1 MIRIFIVLG
10 LLLAPQ
16 LARAEWYEAS
26 TPHFVVYA
34 NDDPG
39 HLATYVTKLER
50 FDQAMRAL
58 RGVQDREIGPAERV
72 TVYVVHDAED
82 IERMRG
88 YGVRGFYHPSV
99 EGPAAFVPRTTGG
112 YEKWDLD
119 ADSVLRH
126 EYAHHFMFDNYASVA
141 LPRWFVEGYAEFHAT
156 AIIKD
161 DGSVVFGQAPSY
173 RAFALLQNDDM
184 LSIGGVLNADSLKLD
199 GRQTDIL
206 YGKGWLLI
214 HFLTFEPSRQ
224 GQLAAYLHA
233 LNSGKSPKEAAG
245 VFGDL
250 KVLEREL
257 DRYVMKRTI
266 AAVTIGAGRL
276 TVKPPT
282 IRKLTAGEA
291 ATMDIRIASKAG
303 VDDKTAPPL
312 FARARKAAAP
322 FPNDPGAQLVLAET
336 ACDAHDY
343 AACLA
348 AANRVI
354 AADPRNERA
363 YVFQGRAI
371 MAPAHDATPRDTQ
384 AIHTARKSF
393 VAANRLDSDEPEA
406 LAYYYR
412 SFIEAGEQ
420 PSENARAALF
430 KALDLAPEDEQLRL
444 EVVKAYLQAGDKPN
458 ARATLLP
465 LAYAPHGGEASKR
478 AAALVTAID
487 QGDNEAIDKFLHP
500 PAKDSGKDKPAK

>member
-1 MIRIFIVLG
+1 MIRLFIVLG
-10 LLLAPQ
+10 LLFAPALAH
-16 LARAEWYEAS
+16 ADWYEAS

-34 NDDPG
+34 NDDPA
-39 HLATYVTKLER
+39 HLATYATKLER

-58 RGVQDREIGPAERV
+58 RGLPNREIGPAERV
-72 TVYVVHDAED
+72 TVYVVRDSDD

-88 YGVRGFYHPSV
+88 EGVRGFYHPSL
-99 EGPAAFVPRTTGG
+99 EGPAAFVPRTTNS

-126 EYAHHFMFDNYASVA
+126 EYAHHFMFDNYASLA

-156 AIIKD
+156 AIIRD
-161 DGSVVFGQAPSY
+161 DGSVVFGQSPSY

-199 GRQTDIL
+199 SRQTDIL

-233 LNSGKSPKEAAG
+233 LNTGKSPKEAAG

-250 KVLEREL
+250 GVLEREL

-266 AAVTIGAGRL
+266 SAVTITADRL
-276 TVKPPT
+276 TVKAPT

-291 ATMDIRIASKAG
+291 ATMDIRISSKAG
-303 VDDKTAPPL
+303 VNDKTSAPL
-312 FARARKAAAP
+312 LARARRAAAP
-322 FPNDPGAQLVLAET
+322 FPDAPGAQLALTEA

-354 AADPRNERA
+354 AADPRNEHA

-371 MAPAHDATPRDTQ
+371 MAPARDATTRDLQ
-384 AIHTARKSF
+384 AIRTARKSF
-393 VAANRLDSDEPEA
+393 VTANRLDPDEPEA

-412 SFIEAGEQ
+412 SFVAAGEQ
-420 PSENARAALF
+420 PSDNARAALF

-444 EVVKAYLQAGDKPN
+444 EVAKAYLQANDKPN

-465 LAYAPHGGEASKR
+465 LAYSPHGGEAGKR

-487 QGDNEAIDKFLHP
+487 QGDSEAIDKFLHA
-500 PAKDSGKDKPAK
+500 PADNGKDKPAK